1 MKLDAAGTI
10 VWQNT
15 IGGNG
20 DDQLSQFHQTTD
32 GGYIIGGYSKS
43 GISGDKSEATIGNYD
58 YWIVKLNSSGTI
70 VWQNTIG
77 GGGIDRLYSI
87 DETSDGGFILGGT
100 SSSVI
105 SGDKTEPKIGEND
118 YWVIKINSVGNIVW
132 QNVIGG
138 TMDDQLRAI
147 EQTADGG
154 YIVGGYSN
162 SGISG
167 DKTEP
172 ALDNEIPYTSDYWI
186 IKLNSSGAITW
197 QNTIGGYGDDIF
209 NDIHQTSDGSYILG
223 GHSNSRIGSR

>member
-1 MKLDAAGTI
+1 
-10 VWQNT
+10 
-15 IGGNG
+15 
-20 DDQLSQFHQTTD
+20 
-32 GGYIIGGYSKS
+32 
-43 GISGDKSEATIGNYD
+43 
-58 YWIVKLNSSGTI
+58 
-70 VWQNTIG
+70 
-77 GGGIDRLYSI
+77 
-87 DETSDGGFILGGT
+87 
-100 SSSVI
+100 
-105 SGDKTEPKIGEND
+105 
-118 YWVIKINSVGNIVW
+118 
-132 QNVIGG
+132 
-138 TMDDQLRAI
+138 MDDQLRAI

-223 GHSNSRIGSR
+223 GN